1 MKPVVRW
8 QALAVSMLLFAGVA
22 YVVGKADY
30 VPKRRSLEYFPI
42 EVAGY
47 AGKHVPVSNEAL
59 RQLDLTDYLSRNYTR
74 DGQIVNVYVGF
85 HGTQE
90 RGSILHSPQHCLP
103 ANGWYIAS
111 RERVTLARLG
121 PDRPVNRLEVAFGP
135 NRQLVYYWYQGRGR
149 VLAGEYQAALFRAWD
164 AATQNRTDEALV
176 RFITDDDDEDSERRL
191 REFITE
197 VVTLLPAYLP
207 D

>member
-1 MKPVVRW
+1 MKPLVRW
-8 QALAVSMLLFAGVA
+8 QALAGSMVLFAGVA
-22 YVVGKADY
+22 YVLGRADY

-74 DGQIVNVYVGF
+74 DGEVVNVYVGF

-111 RERVTLARLG
+111 RERVTLAGLG

-191 REFITE
+191 QEFITE